1 MNNPRWHGE
10 KRKRPFSDYWADD
23 HSLDLVRHVFAVL
36 LRVIVGVS
44 AEKVT
49 LAGLTKPSLL
59 RALRDSNSILSEM
72 ACKDYNP
79 TFEKY

>member
-1 MNNPRWHGE
+1 MARSERDQSATIGP
-10 KRKRPFSDYWADD
+10 DD